1 MPSRKSIDREVGF
14 SGEEDEARLQVGAW
28 ALGQRCGLCT
38 DGSYRN
44 VFCVPYTDHL
54 NFDNYLAFSTS
65 SGGHSKCPVLCTLEI
80 LIKLGAQSFRNVIK
94 MCIADL
100 D

>member
-1 MPSRKSIDREVGF
+1 MGV
-14 SGEEDEARLQVGAW
+14 SGEEDEARLQLGAW
-28 ALGQRCGLCT
+28 ALGQSFGLCT

-44 VFCVPYTDHL
+44 VFCVLHTDHL
-54 NFDNYLAFSTS
+54 SLDNYLAFPPS
-65 SGGHSKCPVLCTLEI
+65 SGGHSKCPVLCTSEI
-80 LIKLGAQSFRNVIK
+80 LIKLGAQSSRNVIK